1 MSEASTAASTAED
14 EVVAICR
21 DLIRMDTTNT
31 GDTETS
37 AGERVAAEYVAEKL
51 ADVGLE
57 PLIRESTKGRTSV
70 IARFAG
76 GDQRGDSAGGDQ
88 RGDSAG
94 GDQRGNSAA
103 AAPAVGQEA
112 RGALLVHGHLDVV
125 PADVDEWTVHPF
137 SGEIADGYIWGR
149 GAVDMKDFDAM
160 MLAVVRQMRREGR
173 TPPRDLVL
181 AFLADEEAGGEYGG
195 HWLVDN
201 HADLFEGCTEAIGEV
216 GGFSY
221 TVTDDLRLYLIETAE
236 KGLTWLRLHARGRPG
251 HGSMIHDD
259 NAVTALAEAVAR
271 VGRHRFPVVMTDTV
285 RAFLAEISDA
295 LGIDLDPDA
304 PEEAIAKLGL
314 IAPIIGST
322 IRNTA
327 NPTRLAAGYK
337 ENVIPSRASATIDCR
352 TLPGQHEAFLD
363 QLRDVV
369 GPDLAVEIIQRQ
381 PPLET
386 SFDGDLVAA
395 MGAAL
400 RAEDPAARAV
410 PYMLSGGTDAKA
422 FARLGVRCFGFA
434 PLRLPPEL
442 NFAALFHGIDERVPV
457 EGLQFGVR
465 VLNRLLST
473 C

>member
-1 MSEASTAASTAED
+1 MSEPNTVASD
-14 EVVAICR
+14 EVVEICR
-21 DLIRMDTTNT
+21 DLIRIDTTNT
-31 GDTETS
+31 GDNDTS
-37 AGERVAAEYVAEKL
+37 AGERVAAEYVAGKL
-51 ADVGLE
+51 AEVGLE
-57 PLIRESTKGRTSV
+57 PVIRESARGRTSV
-70 IARFAG
+70 FARYPG
-76 GDQRGDSAGGDQ
+76 VSA
-88 RGDSAG
+88 
-94 GDQRGNSAA
+94 
-103 AAPAVGQEA
+103 PEGQPS

-125 PADVDEWTVHPF
+125 PADPDEWSVHPF
-137 SGEIADGYIWGR
+137 SGEVADSYIWGR

-160 MLAVVRQMRREGR
+160 MLATVRQMRRQGR

-181 AFLADEEAGGEYGG
+181 AFLADEEAGGSYGG

-201 HADLFEGCTEAIGEV
+201 HPDLFDGVTEAIGEV

-221 TVTDDLRLYLIETAE
+221 SVSEDVRLYLIETAE
-236 KGLTWLRLHARGRPG
+236 KGLTWLRLKAKGRPG

-271 VGRHRFPVVMTDTV
+271 VGRHKFPVVVTDTV
-285 RAFLAEISDA
+285 RAFLTELSDV
-295 LGIDLDPDA
+295 LGIELDPDQ
-304 PEEAIAKLGL
+304 PELAIAKLSG

-337 ENVIPSRASATIDCR
+337 ENVIPSRATATIDCR

-363 QLRDVV
+363 QLREVV
-369 GPDLAVEIIQRQ
+369 GPDLEFEIVQRQ

-386 SFDGDLVAA
+386 SFDGALVDA
-395 MGAAL
+395 MSAAL
-400 RAEDPAARAV
+400 RAEDPGARPV
-410 PYMLSGGTDAKA
+410 PYMLSGGTDAKL
-422 FARLGVRCFGFA
+422 FNRLGIRCFGFA
-434 PLRLPPEL
+434 PLRLPADL

-465 VLNRLLST
+465 VLDRLLAT